1 MMSPS
6 AMSSLL
12 RPEVWKRPPANYG
25 TSATIPRST
34 RTRAPTRPAH
44 GEDDDEALARPPRSK
59 MEAFGVK
66 ATADALENLIRDAA
80 RNSRAMTAR

>member
-1 MMSPS
+1 
-6 AMSSLL
+6 
-12 RPEVWKRPPANYG
+12 
-25 TSATIPRST
+25 
-34 RTRAPTRPAH
+34 
-44 GEDDDEALARPPRSK
+44 